1 MKIEK
6 LCEEKGTI
14 ALITGSEKVITDVD
28 SALDLL
34 MSVKYETGMG
44 YLVIDKN
51 LVAENFFVL
60 STGLA
65 GEILQKYMNYGG
77 KMAIYGDYS
86 GYTSKPLQ
94 DFIYESNQGKDFFFV
109 ASKEEAIQKM
119 RSVYA

>member
-6 LCEEKGTI
+6 IIEGQVKI
-14 ALITGSEKVITDVD
+14 ALVTGNEKVITDVD

-34 MSVKYETGMG
+34 MTVKYETGMG

-51 LVAENFFVL
+51 LVAEDFFVL

-77 KMAIYGDYS
+77 KIAIYGDYS

-94 DFIYESNQGKDFFFV
+94 DFIFESNQGKDFFFV
-109 ASKEEAIQKM
+109 ASQEEAIQKM
-119 RSVYA
+119 GSVI